1 VIETQTSARIATQAI
16 SDRARELSQEL
27 RDAEVGWN
35 LRWAKESTGLA
46 YVNDRAI
53 VVQANFPTEK
63 FYPFQV
69 FRAKEVGSRGF
80 EPWSTLRTDLPT
92 PYFKDT
98 MVEPGVNY
106 IYQIRAIYR
115 NPESKKYEDCAPMV
129 SMLPLMGGLDPRR
142 CLRVRFIGALP
153 DFSQGTFEVSRYE
166 NEKLIS
172 HFFTVK
178 VGEKIGDVQSVDG
191 KDVDF
196 STRYALQSIVER
208 QEVIMAGKDPMVQRQ
223 SRQATLK
230 GDPKARDLLVPTLTI
245 MLERE
250 QLVPLPK

>member
-1 VIETQTSARIATQAI
+1 MLCTEEMGTLLSRYVDGELAEKERKSIETHLETCASCRDVLNLFQRNDNVLNNALVGEAFGAQTVDAVMTEIRRLEEPMVVAPAVEEEPAPAPVAMRQTMIETQASARIATQAI

-27 RDAEVGWN
+27 RDAEVRAN

-106 IYQIRAIYR
+106 IYQ
-115 NPESKKYEDCAPMV
+115 
-129 SMLPLMGGLDPRR
+129 
-142 CLRVRFIGALP
+142 
-153 DFSQGTFEVSRYE
+153 
-166 NEKLIS
+166 
-172 HFFTVK
+172 
-178 VGEKIGDVQSVDG
+178 
-191 KDVDF
+191 
-196 STRYALQSIVER
+196 
-208 QEVIMAGKDPMVQRQ
+208 
-223 SRQATLK
+223 
-230 GDPKARDLLVPTLTI
+230 
-245 MLERE
+245 
-250 QLVPLPK
+250 